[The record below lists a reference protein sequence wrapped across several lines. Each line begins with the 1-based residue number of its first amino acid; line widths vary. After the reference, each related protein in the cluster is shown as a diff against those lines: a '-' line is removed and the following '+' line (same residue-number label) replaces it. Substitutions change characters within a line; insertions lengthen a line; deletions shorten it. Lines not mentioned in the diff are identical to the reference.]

1 MFIKGVC
8 LSIYVVWLYVFVL
21 YIGVCTAVC
30 CCVCMAVYLIN
41 LYVYVANWST
51 EDRAYIMLS
60 AEREGKIKK
69 IVL

>member
-1 MFIKGVC
+1 MVVC
-8 LSIYVVWLYVFVL
+8 FCAVYWCLY
-21 YIGVCTAVC
+21 G
-30 CCVCMAVYLIN
+30 CVCMAVYLIN